1 MNIMVIG
8 GNQVAMPGTTQEV
21 DDLLKQLRVVLVQQ
35 TDQVTKYKTQQDTQI
50 KVAK

>member
-1 MNIMVIG
+1 MNIVVIG
-8 GNQVAMPGTTQEV
+8 GNQVAITGTRQEV
-21 DDLLKQLRVVLVQQ
+21 DDLIKQLRVELVQQ